1 MAQHE
6 VASNKIGLIAA
17 TIIGINAMIGAGIFA
32 MPAQLSSEVGMASVL
47 SYGIA
52 AALVLFIVFALGR
65 LAFLHPGDAWGYR
78 YPALWG
84 GHTVGLIA
92 SFAYVFGV
100 IVAMGF
106 LTQQLGIW
114 VGSAIGFDPGLVGFA
129 LLSTIIVLVMA
140 GAEVSSWGQ
149 YVIAACVLVPMLVA
163 SVVCWFHAKSSL
175 MSPFAPFGYTA
186 AITSLPVVLFSLL
199 GFESIASL
207 YRVVEKPQKN
217 VPRAALYSVL
227 IVAGMFALFIS
238 GAMAAIDKTF
248 FVGGVNQ
255 PFSQVIT
262 AALPQYWWLGGVIWV
277 GAFFAIFG
285 TLHSMV
291 WSVAEL
297 FLDVTR
303 KIKTQWLSRAVGA
316 VLCSPKAAVFFVGGM
331 TVVCALFLKAAFIMR
346 LTSLCI
352 VPAYFLS
359 VIALLFDAR
368 SWRSFGAATIAIGAV
383 ISSGWLCVLSIQSVL
398 TLF

>member
-6 VASNKIGLIAA
+6 AANKIGVIAA

-32 MPAQLSSEVGMASVL
+32 MPAKLSATVGIASVF
-47 SYGIA
+47 SYIIA
-52 AALVLFIVFALGR
+52 AVLVLSIVFALGR
-65 LAFLHPGDAWGYR
+65 LAVLHPGDAWGYR

-84 GHTVGLIA
+84 GHVVGLI
-92 SFAYVFGV
+92 SSCAYVFGV

-114 VGSAIGFDPGLVGFA
+114 VGACIGYDSSLVGQVLLA
-129 LLSTIIVLVMA
+129 LIIALVMA

-163 SVVCWFHAKSSL
+163 SIVCWMHAQPSLCTPLAPYGYGAVISSL
-175 MSPFAPFGYTA
+175 PTIM
-186 AITSLPVVLFSLL
+186 FSLL

-207 YRVVEKPQKN
+207 YRVVAQPQRN

-227 IVAGMFALFIS
+227 IVVAMFSLFIT
-238 GAMAAIDKTF
+238 GALAAIDSRL
-248 FVGGVNQ
+248 FVGGLSQ

-262 AALPQYWWLGGVIWV
+262 TALPGYWWLGGLIWV

-297 FLDVTR
+297 FFDVLGKVR
-303 KIKTQWLSRAVGA
+303 SSCMARIIASPAVSQRSVVLAVGM
-316 VLCSPKAAVFFVGGM
+316 LTG
-331 TVVCALFLKAAFIMR
+331 VCAITLQADLIMKVTALF
-346 LTSLCI
+346 I
-352 VPAYFLS
+352 VTTYFLS
-359 VIALLFDAR
+359 VVALLFDR
-368 SWRSFGAATIAIGAV
+368 RTWQEWSAAGIAVSATV
-383 ISSGWLCVLSIQSVL
+383 SAGWLCVLSLQSIL
-398 TLF
+398 TAS